1 MSAEINYKNKYMELR
16 SKYMNDLDVAF
27 RLGFEQGGQQAQ
39 QDQMAQ
45 EQQQAQEIQQAAAG
59 GQPGQP
65 GEGGAPGEAAPG
77 APGQPGGQPGGAPDT
92 GSEHPEGSELDQH
105 IAKLESMIA
114 KAEKSSPDDLKK
126 SVQEFHSIGNDLRKL
141 QKSWKEQSDLKKSH
155 AAIAG
160 IAKALHKPAFK
171 MSKQASINLNEN
183 AKQAVSMQH
192 RIVSDVMA
200 KMEEE
205 EKKAPKDIGTIL
217 AEHLAKV

>member
-16 SKYMNDLDVAF
+16 SKYMNDLDIAF

-39 QDQMAQ
+39 QDQQMQ
-45 EQQQAQEIQQAAAG
+45 QDQQAHELSAAEAGAPQVTQAPG
-59 GQPGQP
+59 VDQPPGQD
-65 GEGGAPGEAAPG
+65 GAP
-77 APGQPGGQPGGAPDT
+77 T
-92 GSEHPEGSELDQH
+92 SEHPEGSELDQH

-114 KAEKSSPDDLKK
+114 KSESPEDLKK
-126 SVQEFHSIGNDLRKL
+126 SVNELGNDLKKL
-141 QKSWKEQSDLKKSH
+141 QKSWKEQSDLRKSEQ
-155 AAIAG
+155 AIKG

-171 MSKQASINLNEN
+171 LTKQASINLNDN

-192 RIVSDVMA
+192 KIVNDVMA

-205 EKKAPKDIGTIL
+205 EKKASKDIKTIL

>member
-16 SKYMNDLDVAF
+16 SKYMNDLDMAF

-45 EQQQAQEIQQAAAG
+45 QEAQAQEIQTAAAG
-59 GQPGQP
+59 AQPGQP
-65 GEGGAPGEAAPG
+65 GEGGDPGMDQSGAG
-77 APGQPGGQPGGAPDT
+77 APET

-114 KAEKSSPDDLKK
+114 KAEKSAPDELKK
-126 SVQEFHSIGNDLRKL
+126 SVQEFQTIGADLRKL
-141 QKSWKEQSDLKKSH
+141 QKTWKEQSDLRKSQ
-155 AAIAG
+155 AAIKG
-160 IAKALHKPAFK
+160 IVKALHKPAFK

-192 RIVSDVMA
+192 RIVADVMA

-205 EKKAPKDIGTIL
+205 EKKAPKDILTIL
-217 AEHLAKV
+217 AEHRAKV

>member
-1 MSAEINYKNKYMELR
+1 
-16 SKYMNDLDVAF
+16 VAF

-39 QDQMAQ
+39 QDQMMQ

-59 GQPGQP
+59 GRTTWRRTWRRSWCSWTTWRTAWRELQP
-65 GEGGAPGEAAPG
+65 
-77 APGQPGGQPGGAPDT
+77 

-126 SVQEFHSIGNDLRKL
+126 SFQEFQSLRRGPSQTSEVLERAIGPEKVCM
-141 QKSWKEQSDLKKSH
+141 QQSL
-155 AAIAG
+155 A
-160 IAKALHKPAFK
+160 IAKALHKPALRW
-171 MSKQASINLNEN
+171 ASRPPST
-183 AKQAVSMQH
+183 SMRMPNRPSPCNT

-205 EKKAPKDIGTIL
+205 EKKGSLVTSAL
-217 AEHLAKV
+217 S

>member
-39 QDQMAQ
+39 QDQAMQQ
-45 EQQQAQEIQQAAAG
+45 EQQAQEIQTAAAG
-59 GQPGQP
+59 AQPGQP
-65 GEGGAPGEAAPG
+65 GAEGAAPG
-77 APGQPGGQPGGAPDT
+77 GDPGMDQNSAGAPET
-92 GSEHPEGSELDQH
+92 GSEHPQGSELDQH

-114 KAEKSSPDDLKK
+114 KAEKSSPEELKK
-126 SVQEFHSIGNDLRKL
+126 SFAEFQTIGQDLKKL
-141 QKSWKEQSDLKKSH
+141 QKSWQEQSDLRKSA
-155 AAIAG
+155 AAIKG

-171 MSKQASINLNEN
+171 MSKQASVNLNDN

-192 RIVSDVMA
+192 RIVNDVMA

-205 EKKAPKDIGTIL
+205 EKRAPDNIL
-217 AEHLAKV
+217 AVVAEHLAKV